1 MKKTILLALL
11 VCLFLSACSTA
22 ESKATATS
30 PAITTGAAST
40 AAPAT
45 ATQAPETTAPAYRTN
60 EKGPFDDEHYEI
72 GAKALA
78 AIDDYLDGK
87 EFLSVTSM
95 LLSSCYDDIAALP
108 DLPESDPLYAGNDFV
123 RTYVF
128 LAKVDFGMQMS
139 DFETKK
145 YEDRNYL
152 AAAIGEPAR
161 DFTAAAQSNDDA
173 SLRKFLDGLVSALND
188 AEGDTLYYYSID
200 EDDVFFTISMPSFD
214 PVYEILDS
222 LSADDLASAREIARE
237 FVAGDFAKDLVE
249 QIHSHSG
256 ASMSVYITLG
266 CTHGICMASHD
277 LTVFMDELKK

>member
-1 MKKTILLALL
+1 MKKTILLVLL
-11 VCLFLSACSTA
+11 VCLFLAACSTA
-22 ESKATATS
+22 ESKAPATS

-40 AAPAT
+40 AAPA
-45 ATQAPETTAPAYRTN
+45 ASTQAPETTAPAYRTN

-87 EFLSVTSM
+87 EYLSVTSM

-123 RTYVF
+123 RAYVF
-128 LAKVDFGMQMS
+128 LAKVDFGMQKS

-152 AAAIGEPAR
+152 AAAIGEPTR
-161 DFTAAAQSNDDA
+161 DFTAAAQSDDDA
-173 SLRKFLDGLVSALND
+173 SLRKFLDGLVSSLND
-188 AEGDTLYYYSID
+188 AEGDTLYYYSI
-200 EDDVFFTISMPSFD
+200 EDDGVFFTISMPAFD
-214 PVYEILDS
+214 PVYESLDS
-222 LSADDLASAREIARE
+222 LSADDLASARKIALD
-237 FVAGDFAKDLVE
+237 FVSGDFAKDLVE
-249 QIHSHSG
+249 QIHSHGG

-266 CTHGICMASHD
+266 CTHGICMASRD
-277 LTVFMDELKK
+277 LTVYMDELKR

>member
-11 VCLFLSACSTA
+11 VCLLLSACSNA
-22 ESKATATS
+22 KSSAS
-30 PAITTGAAST
+30 DSST
-40 AAPAT
+40 AIPTEAAEPVAPVT
-45 ATQAPETTAPAYRTN
+45 ASQIPETTSPAYRTN

-78 AIDDYLDGK
+78 VIDDYLDGK
-87 EFLSVTSM
+87 KSLPAASM

-108 DLPESDPLYAGNDFV
+108 DLLESDPLYAGNDFV
-123 RTYVF
+123 RAYVF

-161 DFTAAAQSNDDA
+161 NFTAAVQSNDDA
-173 SLRKFLDGLVSALND
+173 ALRKFLDGLVSTLND

-214 PVYEILDS
+214 PVYESLDS
-222 LSADDLASAREIARE
+222 LSADDLASAREIDRE

-249 QIHSHSG
+249 QIHSHGG